1 VRLVSQVDQ
10 EAAVLEASAEMQV
23 EQETLLLLLPLKE
36 TLVELVPQDLLTI
49 QLEEAVEAVV
59 QELLE

>member
-1 VRLVSQVDQ
+1 VRRVEQVDQ

-36 TLVELVPQDLLTI
+36 TLVELVLQDLLF
-49 QLEEAVEAVV
+49 QELEEAVEAVV